1 MSFWNDQL
9 QDRENAFVINGEHYR
24 TGTATK
30 PSRSNG
36 MSGDFHRIKT
46 FTGQVIDTVD
56 LWHQGTVPETYR
68 GVLQDTAKFVRM
80 ISVSEYKQC
89 PNCKDLM
96 NRDTCYKTTCNG
108 ITLTNEERIEVKNV

>member
-24 TGTATK
+24 IGTATK

-36 MSGDFHRIKT
+36 MGGDFHRIKT

-56 LWHQGTVPETYR
+56 LWHQGTVPEEFR
-68 GVLQDTAKFVRM
+68 SLLPDNAKFVRM
-80 ISVSEYKQC
+80 IEVKEWNTC
-89 PNCKDLM
+89 PNCKRVM
-96 NRDTCYKTTCNG
+96 NRNTCPFTSCS
-108 ITLTNEERIEVKNV
+108 NEVFTKGERIQVTIK